1 MTIRQALLNARDL
14 FRTRGLETPFLD
26 AVVLLSACTGLDK
39 AKILASYGEEL
50 SREAED
56 CFHEAVHRRLSGHP
70 VSYILRRKEFFGL
83 SFYVDERVLVPRPET
98 EVLVETALRIL
109 KEDPSIRRIHDVCT
123 GSGCI
128 PISLAAHLPKAMPG
142 REVEIS
148 ASDLSEDALE
158 VFRIN
163 CLRILGYVLPHQVS
177 DLLTHVEGPFDII
190 TANPPYI
197 STSEV
202 DRMMAS
208 GWPEP
213 RVALD
218 GGEDGMMLTHRLIE
232 QAMERLR
239 ENGYLLIEGADSQ
252 AEAIQHRLY
261 SQGYSSV
268 EVMHD
273 LSGRMRVVVGRKG

>member
-14 FRTRGLETPFLD
+14 FRHQGLETPFLD
-26 AVVLLSACTGLDK
+26 AVVLLSACTGMDK
-39 AKILASYGEEL
+39 TKILSSYDEEL

-56 CFHEAVHRRLSGHP
+56 CFHEAVHRRLSGLP

-98 EVLVETALRIL
+98 EILVEEALRIL

-128 PISLAAHLPKAMPG
+128 PISLAAHLPKAIPA

-148 ASDLSEDALE
+148 ASDLSEDSLE

-163 CLRILGYVLPHQVS
+163 CFRILGYALPHTVS
-177 DLLTHVEGPFDII
+177 NLLTSVEGPFDMI

-197 STSEV
+197 ETSEV
-202 DRMMAS
+202 NRMAAS

-213 RVALD
+213 RLALD
-218 GGEDGMMLTHRLIE
+218 GGEDGMRLIEPLIE
-232 QAMERLR
+232 QALERLS
-239 ENGYLLIEGADSQ
+239 ENGYLLLEGADSQ
-252 AEAIQHRLY
+252 AEAIQQRLY
-261 SQGYSSV
+261 SQGYKSV
-268 EVMHD
+268 KVLHD
-273 LSGRMRVVVGRKG
+273 LSGRKRVVVGRKG

>member
-14 FRTRGLETPFLD
+14 FRNQGFETPFLD
-26 AVVLLSACTGLDK
+26 AVLLLSACTGLDK

-50 SREAED
+50 GKEAED

-109 KEDPSIRRIHDVCT
+109 REDPSIHRIHDVCT
-123 GSGCI
+123 GTGCI
-128 PISLAAHLPKAMPG
+128 PISLAAHLPKTMPG

-158 VFRIN
+158 VFQIN
-163 CLRILGYVLPHQVS
+163 CLRILGYVLPHRES
-177 DLLTHVEGPFDII
+177 DLLSQVEGPFDMI

-197 STSEV
+197 ATPEV
-202 DRMMAS
+202 NRMMAS

-213 RVALD
+213 RLALD
-218 GGEDGMMLTHRLIE
+218 GGEDGMMLIHRLIG
-232 QAMERLR
+232 QALERLR
-239 ENGYLLIEGADSQ
+239 ENGYLILEGADSQ
-252 AEAIQHRLY
+252 AEAIQQRLY
-261 SQGYSSV
+261 SQGYSTV
-268 EVMHD
+268 EVIHD
-273 LSGRMRVVVGRKG
+273 LAGRMRVVVGRKG

>member
-14 FRTRGLETPFLD
+14 FRNGGVETPFLD

-50 SREAED
+50 GKEAED

-98 EVLVETALRIL
+98 EILVETALRIL
-109 KEDPSIRRIHDVCT
+109 TEDPSVYRIHDACT
-123 GSGCI
+123 GTGCI
-128 PISLAAHLPKAMPG
+128 PISLAAHIPKAMPG
-142 REVEIS
+142 KDVEIS
-148 ASDLSEDALE
+148 ASDLSENALE

-163 CLRILGYVLPHQVS
+163 CLRILGYVLPHTKS
-177 DLLTHVEGPFDII
+177 DLLTRVEGPFDMI

-197 STSEV
+197 TTTEV
-202 DRMMAS
+202 DRMIES
-208 GWPEP
+208 WWPEP
-213 RVALD
+213 RLALD
-218 GGEDGMMLTHRLIE
+218 GGEDGMMLIESLIG
-232 QAMERLR
+232 QALERLR
-239 ENGYLLIEGADSQ
+239 ENGYLLLEGADSQ
-252 AEAIQHRLY
+252 AEAIQQRLY

-268 EVMHD
+268 EVIHD
-273 LSGRMRVVVGRKG
+273 LAGRMRVVVGRKG